1 MPTRTNIKPFRA
13 SRFRTARSHY
23 TTMPTRTNIKPG
35 PTLTLSELDSMME
48 NISKTERDLKQKN
61 WEEREKLES
70 FQRKRESLK
79 REMDY
84 LKRCLVMDSTGVKDS
99 NLGTVKENEDPDLTS
114 IFVSVMHMNIEQNGL
129 IQEHSKHE
137 KGSKCLNQRGDVLQ
151 QLIDHHLKKH
161 PVVKDSDLEIIG
173 DNEDPDDEEDGM
185 SMDTRSLMDY
195 SRTPSTK
202 KKHAGSVPSL
212 ERNDHLKKHRV
223 IDHSGVK
230 ASDLKIIGDNE
241 DPDDEEDGMS
251 MDTRSLMDY
260 SQTPSTKKQHAGLVP
275 SWKAMGSK

>member
-1 MPTRTNIKPFRA
+1 
-13 SRFRTARSHY
+13 
-23 TTMPTRTNIKPG
+23 MPTRTNIKPG
-35 PTLTLSELDSMME
+35 PTLTLSKLDSMME

-79 REMDY
+79 RKMDY
-84 LKRCLVMDSTGVKDS
+84 
-99 NLGTVKENEDPDLTS
+99 
-114 IFVSVMHMNIEQNGL
+114 
-129 IQEHSKHE
+129 
-137 KGSKCLNQRGDVLQ
+137 
-151 QLIDHHLKKH
+151 LKKH